1 MFIKLK
7 NIAQHVFMCMLILWV
22 VSLFLPI
29 PLSFK
34 VWGGLALFLTYLV
47 LAFGIKGT
55 LGWCLLIAA
64 TLFCI
69 ASIWLDSVPL
79 GFNIWLGAFLSAI
92 YFSLATGG
100 KYNTKYIFDE
110 WSVCGTSY
118 EAAMGCPLAMAI
130 YGSESD
136 D

>member
-1 MFIKLK
+1 
-7 NIAQHVFMCMLILWV
+7 MLILWV

-92 YFSLATGG
+92 YFGLTTRG
-100 KYNTKYIFDE
+100 KYDVGYKYEYNFKE
-110 WSVCGTSY
+110 EPVFS
-118 EAAMGCPLAMAI
+118 
-130 YGSESD
+130 GSLYTASLGD
-136 D
+136 DSGHEMIGLHTD